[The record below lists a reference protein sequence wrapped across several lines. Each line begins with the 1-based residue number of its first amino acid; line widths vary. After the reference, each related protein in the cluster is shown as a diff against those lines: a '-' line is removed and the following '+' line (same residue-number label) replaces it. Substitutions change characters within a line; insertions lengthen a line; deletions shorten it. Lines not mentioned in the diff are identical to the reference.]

1 MMISILFSAYP
12 ETIESVMIKG
22 INMKTRSAILE
33 TEKRGRTTLKYSTFI
48 ATNLFLLGMSL
59 ISLALT
65 PWMLLTPDIQF
76 VRPAQKDV
84 VVSVIPPTRQGI
96 DTATVVGVR
105 LQMQF

>member
-12 ETIESVMIKG
+12 ETTESIMIKG

-48 ATNLFLLGMSL
+48 ATNLFLLGMFL

-65 PWMLLTPDIQF
+65 PWMLLTPDIQ
-76 VRPAQKDV
+76 VIRPAQKDV
-84 VVSVIPPTRQGI
+84 VTLIPPTRQGI